1 MNCCK
6 KKWIYQIDDHLVTDN
21 AIASKA
27 KAKNAEI

>member
-1 MNCCK
+1 MNYYK
-6 KKWIYQIDDHLVTDN
+6 KNLIYQIDDHLVTDN